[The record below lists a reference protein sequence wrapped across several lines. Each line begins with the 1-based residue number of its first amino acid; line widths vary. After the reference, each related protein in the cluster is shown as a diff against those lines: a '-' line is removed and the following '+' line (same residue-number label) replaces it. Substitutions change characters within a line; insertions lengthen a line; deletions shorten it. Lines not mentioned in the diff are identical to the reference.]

1 MFEEMSQS
9 ELRAYIDG
17 CHANQEYGSDF
28 EAACRTFNDRY
39 RGVALTSAQ
48 FSALQCYARRHGRYW
63 KSRLHDDWATG
74 RDAQEE
80 GGAFLRQI
88 RNTLGPAWLSG
99 YRLTEVT
106 A

>member
-9 ELRAYIDG
+9 ALRAFING

-28 EAACRTFNDRY
+28 EAACRAFNDRY
-39 RGVALTSAQ
+39 RSVALTPAQ
-48 FSALQCYARRHGRYW
+48 YSALQRYARRHGRNW
-63 KSRLHDDWATG
+63 KSRLHGDWSSG
-74 RDAQEE
+74 RDAQED

-88 RNTLGPAWLSG
+88 RNIFGPSWLSG
-99 YRLTEVT
+99 YRLLEMP